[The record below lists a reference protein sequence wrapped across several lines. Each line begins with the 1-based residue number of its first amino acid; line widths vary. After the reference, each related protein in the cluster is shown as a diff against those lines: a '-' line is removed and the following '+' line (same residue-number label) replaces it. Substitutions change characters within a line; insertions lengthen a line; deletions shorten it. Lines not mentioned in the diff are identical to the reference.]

1 MVTAQPLRPIA
12 RLLELRIVAARQL
25 HPRKVE
31 STLMEMAGAL
41 ELLGFCQLR
50 IFAQL
55 KLEGS
60 TAMATAMNLVA
71 MERSTAMVMAIK
83 GSMGTAMVMEIEGLT
98 VMESSMA
105 TAMAMNLMAMK
116 GLMAMGQRWRA

>member
-1 MVTAQPLRPIA
+1 M
-12 RLLELRIVAARQL
+12 
-25 HPRKVE
+25 
-31 STLMEMAGAL
+31 MEMAGAL